1 MCPVNTDWALW
12 FNFSMNNPS
21 NTAVLSSVKGMNPL
35 TGRRVAG
42 YELENYQDECP
53 IHHKPFS
60 KGKLCPDCGFK
71 WPHQNYISQ
80 PNKFYID
87 SFVTPSGV
95 RQFYF
100 TEDMAKSI
108 PELVI
113 GKEDTVPAF
122 GFCFYK
128 LKEYNPVWESGNHI
142 KNDFP
147 KSSARQFNTFLYVGD
162 PSKDR
167 DMGSSWAGGMT
178 GMCGPRGI
186 PGTVGTPG
194 VMGYCGPTGS
204 PGYCIY

>member
-1 MCPVNTDWALW
+1 
-12 FNFSMNNPS
+12 MNNPS